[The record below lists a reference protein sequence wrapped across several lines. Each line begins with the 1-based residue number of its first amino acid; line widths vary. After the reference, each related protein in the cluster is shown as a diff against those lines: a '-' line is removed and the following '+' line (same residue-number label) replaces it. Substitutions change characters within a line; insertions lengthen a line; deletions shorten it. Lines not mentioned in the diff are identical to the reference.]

1 MAGWAYQQGVAFTG
15 PNVAVVYFVI
25 HDHPSTAE
33 QREASVSDP
42 FRLVALF
49 FNARNGE
56 LIKKLD
62 WPLPVNP
69 QVVSPSFF
77 FPATNGRFIVGL
89 GSTLNLYSSDF
100 KLLRQRDA
108 QSELSPIMSP
118 SGESLLLH
126 TVSRVDGQWTT
137 RYDLLDAGTLSELKN
152 WSEGATRPPHTIAAL
167 WGDELAWTL
176 RSALYLASPSAA
188 SKELLANRGEM
199 CGSWSFINQQE
210 LAGPTCGGANRLLT
224 VSTDGKVIW
233 DFDLGFE
240 QLDGPIVASAIGQR
254 FAVPSMRWGSARNNE
269 PDQIT
274 ARVFSSESSTPLM
287 TLSVPRSSGWGQG
300 YFYGSYGDTRFGWGG
315 LALSPDGGLVAVK
328 SGAEVQVYRVPES
341 GSAIQCAAT
350 NCNDKANLASPRPE
364 LPKLAGVSSP
374 SPQLIERML
383 SWFPADTETVS
394 AVTGPLLLPKMEKDS
409 NGGLTIAKSQDE
421 VQSSF
426 LRFPLQLFI
435 GLSNH
440 LDNQPI
446 VTVIEGSRDFKP
458 PTGLGEMRFQG
469 GVIAV
474 FSGDITDQA
483 NRYLKD
489 SAQAMVRTEQIEGHA
504 VTVFENKSE
513 QDLWTNYVAFP
524 KPNIAVAAT
533 NEDFLREVLA
543 RIDGKIGERALPDT
557 LPEWKHVDTHAQ
569 FWAVRHY
576 RKSGAGTDPS
586 SPFNRGWGKMP
597 DPQAIGLTFTFDPN
611 KSKTATITFLSG
623 DENSLQH
630 LREQFFTERSP
641 AVTQMHIQYREVE
654 PGTLRGSYDLEQM
667 ESAQEF
673 VFILEGLL
681 GHAIY
686 L

>member
-1 MAGWAYQQGVAFTG
+1 MNRNLLVLHVAAQIDF
-15 PNVAVVYFVI
+15 
-25 HDHPSTAE
+25 S
-33 QREASVSDP
+33 
-42 FRLVALF
+42 
-49 FNARNGE
+49 
-56 LIKKLD
+56 
-62 WPLPVNP
+62 PL
-69 QVVSPSFF
+69 
-77 FPATNGRFIVGL
+77 
-89 GSTLNLYSSDF
+89 
-100 KLLRQRDA
+100 
-108 QSELSPIMSP
+108 
-118 SGESLLLH
+118 
-126 TVSRVDGQWTT
+126 
-137 RYDLLDAGTLSELKN
+137 
-152 WSEGATRPPHTIAAL
+152 
-167 WGDELAWTL
+167 
-176 RSALYLASPSAA
+176 
-188 SKELLANRGEM
+188 
-199 CGSWSFINQQE
+199 
-210 LAGPTCGGANRLLT
+210 
-224 VSTDGKVIW
+224 STDGKVIW

-240 QLDGPIVASAIGQR
+240 QLDGPIVASMIGQR
-254 FAVPSMRWGSARNNE
+254 FAVPSMRWGTARNNE

-274 ARVFSSESSTPLM
+274 ARVFSAKSATPLI

-341 GSAIQCAAT
+341 GSTIQCAAK

-374 SPQLIERML
+374 TPQLVERML
-383 SWFPADTETVS
+383 SWLPADTETVS

-409 NGGLTIAKSQDE
+409 NGGLTMAKSEDE
-421 VQSSF
+421 VRDSF
-426 LRFPLQLFI
+426 LRFPLLLLI

-446 VTVIEGSRDFKP
+446 VAAIEGSRDFRP

-474 FSGDITDQA
+474 FSGDITDRA
-483 NRYLKD
+483 KRYLKD
-489 SAQAMVRTEQIEGHA
+489 SAPTIVRTEQIEGHA
-504 VTVFENKSE
+504 VAVFENKSE
-513 QDLWTNYVAFP
+513 EDLWTTYIAFP

-533 NEDFLREVLA
+533 NEDYLREVLA

-557 LPEWKHVDTHAQ
+557 LPEWKHVDTHAK

-576 RKSGAGTDPS
+576 RKAGAETDPS
-586 SPFNRGWGKMP
+586 SPFNRGWGKTS

-623 DENSLQH
+623 DENSLQR
-630 LREQFFTERSP
+630 LRGQYFTERSP

-654 PGTLRGSYDLEQM
+654 PGALGGSYDLEQM

-673 VFILEGLL
+673 VFVLEGLL